1 MVLPSLAVA
10 IGLNE
15 AIFIQQLHYWLEKA
29 GTEKQGKKWVY
40 NTYQDWEKQFPFW
53 SNATLRRIIT
63 NLEKQGLL
71 LSTHKYNQMKI
82 DRTKWYS
89 IDYEKLDNIPSAQF
103 EQMDEVNLSKPIT
116 RDYTENTDA
125 VSYRIVGQG
134 RYVCAMPYEMSVL
147 PKNYYK

>member
-1 MVLPSLAVA
+1 MSKLLINEYPLMVLPSLAVR

-29 GTEKQGKKWVY
+29 GTEKQGRKWVY

-53 SNATLRRIIT
+53 SNATLRRI
-63 NLEKQGLL
+63 
-71 LSTHKYNQMKI
+71 
-82 DRTKWYS
+82 
-89 IDYEKLDNIPSAQF
+89 DYEKLDNIPSAQN
-103 EQMDEVNLSKPIT
+103 EQMDVVKMSKPIT

-125 VSYRIVGQG
+125 VLYRIVGEG
-134 RYVCAMPYEMSVL
+134 KHACPMPYEMNVL